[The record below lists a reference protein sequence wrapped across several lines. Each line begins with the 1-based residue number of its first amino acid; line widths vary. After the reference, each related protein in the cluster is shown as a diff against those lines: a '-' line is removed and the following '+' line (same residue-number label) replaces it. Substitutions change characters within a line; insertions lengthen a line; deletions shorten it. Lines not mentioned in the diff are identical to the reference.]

1 MPPEIRDVEK
11 LLRQQSVLA
20 SFGTFAYREEDL
32 IKIMTEAAR
41 VCAGSLEVPFCKVCR
56 YRPETNDLLVEAGV
70 GWNQEVVGQIVSKAD
85 INSPQGRAFVT
96 GEPVIFEDLAKEA
109 DLRLPPFYAE
119 LGIVS
124 TVDVI
129 IKGNGVAY
137 GVLEVDSPRQHTYDD
152 HDVDFLT
159 GFSNVLAEA
168 VAASRRTAVLYTS
181 IEQMKRLVA
190 EKEQLLRDKE
200 VLLAEKDQLL
210 SDKKNL
216 AEELQHR
223 VRNNLQLV
231 LAMLERQIGEI
242 ESGSLKEGVE
252 AIARRVMTLA
262 QVYDHLLG
270 SDMSRSIEFG
280 AYLEQLCGSLKDF
293 QISQSPDIVLNCRV
307 EKTVLGLDVVT
318 ALGIVVAELVANAYL
333 HAFVAGQGTIDV
345 QLRQAEDGG
354 SATLTV
360 ADDGV
365 GYDISIQSKRHGVSL
380 VRRLAQQIRGSARV
394 SSGRGTRWEL
404 TFPTTAPG
412 LKLAG

>member
-1 MPPEIRDVEK
+1 MAPEVRDVEK

-20 SFGTFAYREEDL
+20 AFGSFAYREQDL

-41 VCAGSLEVPFCKVCR
+41 VCAESLDVPFCKVCR

-85 INSPQGRAFVT
+85 TNSPQGRAFMT
-96 GEPVIFEDLAKEA
+96 GQPVIFEDLAKESG
-109 DLRLPPFYAE
+109 LNLPPFYAN
-119 LGIVS
+119 LGIIS

-129 IKGNGVAY
+129 IKGNGIAY
-137 GVLEVDSPRQHTYDD
+137 GVLEVDSPQQHSYDY

-159 GFSNVLAEA
+159 GFTNVLAEA
-168 VAASRRTAVLYTS
+168 VATSRRTAVLYAS
-181 IEQMKRLVA
+181 IEQMKKLVA

-200 VLLAEKDQLL
+200 GLLAEKDQLL
-210 SDKKNL
+210 GDKKNL

-231 LAMLERQIGEI
+231 LAMLERQITEI
-242 ESGSLKEGVE
+242 ESGAIKEGVE

-270 SDMSRSIEFG
+270 SDMSRSIDFG
-280 AYLEQLCGSLKDF
+280 RYLQQLCGSLKDF
-293 QISQSPDIVLNCRV
+293 QTSQSPDVILNCRI
-307 EKTVLGLDVVT
+307 EKTILGLDVVT

-333 HAFVAGQGTIDV
+333 HAFVAGKGTIDV
-345 QLRQAEDGG
+345 QLRQAEDGA

-365 GYDISIQSKRHGVSL
+365 GFDDSAQSKRHGVGL
-380 VRRLAQQIRGSARV
+380 VRRLVQQIRGNARV
-394 SSGRGTRWEL
+394 SSSQGTIWEL
-404 TFPTTAPG
+404 TFPI
-412 LKLAG
+412 LAQA